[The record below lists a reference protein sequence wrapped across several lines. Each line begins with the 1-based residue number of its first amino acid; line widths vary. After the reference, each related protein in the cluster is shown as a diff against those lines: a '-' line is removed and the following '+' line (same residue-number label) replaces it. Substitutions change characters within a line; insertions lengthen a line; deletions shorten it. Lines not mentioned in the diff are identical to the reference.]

1 MIFTPSVFKTIFN
14 EKRMKNSFITL
25 FNRDLNR
32 LYKEIEAYTNEAVLW
47 QRAEGITN
55 PAGNLCLHLVGN
67 LNEYIGR
74 QIGQIPY
81 QRNRPHEFSAT
92 DISKKELLEMVQAT
106 QKVVEM
112 ALETMANVQ
121 LSAIYPEN
129 VLGYE
134 MTVHYFL
141 VHLNGH
147 LNYHL
152 GQINYHRRLLCHQA

>member
-1 MIFTPSVFKTIFN
+1 
-14 EKRMKNSFITL
+14 MKNTFITL

-47 QRAEGITN
+47 QRAEGISN

-74 QIGQIPY
+74 QIGRMPY
-81 QRNRPHEFSAT
+81 QRNRPLEFSAT
-92 DISKKELLEMVQAT
+92 CVNQKELLTMIENT
-106 QKVVEM
+106 QEVVEM
-112 ALETMANVQ
+112 ALNSMRNEQ
-121 LSAIYPEN
+121 LSDIYPEN
-129 VLGYE
+129 LLGYE

-141 VHLNGH
+141 VHLSGH

-152 GQINYHRRLLCHQA
+152 GQINYHRRILSTPQ

>member
-1 MIFTPSVFKTIFN
+1 
-14 EKRMKNSFITL
+14 MKNTFITL

-32 LYKEIEAYTNEAVLW
+32 LYKEIESYADESVIW
-47 QRAEGITN
+47 QKAEGISN

-74 QIGQIPY
+74 QIGEIPY
-81 QRNRPHEFSAT
+81 QRNRPLEFSAT
-92 DISKKELLEMVQAT
+92 NISKKELLEMIQAT
-106 QKVVEM
+106 QKNVEI
-112 ALETMANVQ
+112 ALKTMENAQ

-152 GQINYHRRLLCHQA
+152 GQINYHRRLLCQQA

>member
-1 MIFTPSVFKTIFN
+1 
-14 EKRMKNSFITL
+14 MKNTLITL

-32 LYKEIEAYTNEAVLW
+32 LYKEIEAYTDEAIIW
-47 QRAEGITN
+47 QKAEGITN

-74 QIGQIPY
+74 QIGRIPY
-81 QRNRPHEFSAT
+81 QRNRPLEFSAT
-92 DISKKELLEMVQAT
+92 GVPQTELLTMVKNT
-106 QKVVEM
+106 QEVVEM
-112 ALETMANVQ
+112 ALIDMRKSDF
-121 LSAIYPEN
+121 LDKYPEN
-129 VLGYE
+129 VLGYD

-152 GQINYHRRLLCHQA
+152 GQINYHRRILSTPQ